1 MAAITIDDA
10 DRGRWTLRGAGASE
24 SVLVV
29 LGGGGFDAA
38 RLRDEAADASAIVA
52 ADAGA
57 AFCLESGLMPD
68 AVVGDFDSLTDDV
81 RARIPA
87 DRLHPN
93 NDTATNDLEKT
104 LAFVA
109 ARWGA
114 DVDVALAAGA
124 AFQGGRADHA
134 LANLGPLLREPHA
147 RLSLV
152 DGEGRMF
159 ALRHGRATF
168 SGMTQATLSLLPWT
182 LHGTLVSERGMRWQ
196 LERVRLLLGGR
207 GLSNAIVDE
216 DAAVEVHEG
225 VALVWVEG

>member
-1 MAAITIDDA
+1 VAAITIDDA
-10 DRGRWTLRGAGASE
+10 DRGRWTLRGAGAS
-24 SVLVV
+24 SRVLVV
-29 LGGGGFDAA
+29 LGGAGFAPA
-38 RLRDEAADASAIVA
+38 RLRDEAADATALVA

-68 AVVGDFDSLTDDV
+68 AVVGDFDSLTDEV

-93 NDTATNDLEKT
+93 NDAGTNVLEKA
-104 LAFVA
+104 LALVA
-109 ARWGA
+109 ARWGD

-124 AFQGGRADHA
+124 AFEGGRADHA

-147 RLSLV
+147 RLSMI

-159 ALRHGRATF
+159 ALRQGRAAF
-168 SGMTQATLSLLPWT
+168 ADLPGATLSVLPWT
-182 LHGTLVSERGMRWQ
+182 LHGTLVSERGVRWP
-196 LERVRLLLGGR
+196 LERVKLLLGGH
-207 GLSNAIVDE
+207 GLSNAITGA

>member
-1 MAAITIDDA
+1 VAAITIDDT
-10 DRGRWTLRGAGASE
+10 DRGRWILRGAGASE

-29 LGGGGFDAA
+29 LGGAGFAPA
-38 RLRDEAADASAIVA
+38 RLRDEAADTSAIVA

-68 AVVGDFDSLTDDV
+68 AVVGDFDSLPDDV

-87 DRLHPN
+87 ERLHPN
-93 NDTATNDLEKT
+93 NDVGTNDLEKA
-104 LAFVA
+104 LALVR
-109 ARWGA
+109 ARWGD
-114 DVDVALAAGA
+114 DVDVVLAAGA

-159 ALRHGRATF
+159 ALRHGRAGFTDM
-168 SGMTQATLSLLPWT
+168 SGATLSVLPWT
-182 LHGTLVSERGMRWQ
+182 LHGTLVSERGVRWP
-196 LERVRLLLGGR
+196 LDRVKLLLGGH

-216 DAAVEVHEG
+216 DALVEVHEG